1 MIWKT
6 MDSAPKD
13 EPILMLMKHGAIQG
27 YWDGE
32 IGSGY
37 YWHDMEWYPT
47 HWMPLPAAPTKDE
60 K

>member
-1 MIWKT
+1 MEWKT
-6 MDSAPKD
+6 MESAPKD

-32 IGSGY
+32 TGSGY

-47 HWMPLPAAPTKDE
+47 HWMPLPAPPTN
-60 K
+60 